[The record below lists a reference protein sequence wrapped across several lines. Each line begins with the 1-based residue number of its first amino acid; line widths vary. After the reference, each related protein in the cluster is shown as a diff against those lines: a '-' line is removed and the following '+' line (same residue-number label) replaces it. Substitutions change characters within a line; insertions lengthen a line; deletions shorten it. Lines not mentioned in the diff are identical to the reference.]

1 MRHILTDYARKHRAA
16 KRGGGA
22 IAFVLDDQIAISG
35 EQCSMLA
42 DLDDALVELAA
53 IQPAR
58 EADIGMRF
66 FGGLSED
73 QIAECSV
80 PPLAP

>member
-1 MRHILTDYARKHRAA
+1 
-16 KRGGGA
+16 
-22 IAFVLDDQIAISG
+22 
-35 EQCSMLA
+35 MLA